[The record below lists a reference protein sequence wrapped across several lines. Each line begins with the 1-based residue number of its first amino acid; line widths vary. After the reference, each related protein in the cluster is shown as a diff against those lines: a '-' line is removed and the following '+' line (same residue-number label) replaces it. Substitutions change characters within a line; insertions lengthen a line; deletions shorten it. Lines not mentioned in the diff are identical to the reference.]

1 MLCLDPG
8 LLLKDTA
15 ARLIKLLRLIVF
27 KIFLIL
33 IVIDLNLVLLLPNVV
48 KRQLSRDNLRYH
60 VSQLSRVR
68 ENVGVLGWEFLSIA
82 YLGLIVIAN
91 DDRDN

>member
-1 MLCLDPG
+1 LLCLDPG

-15 ARLIKLLRLIVF
+15 ASLIKLLRLVVF

-60 VSQLSRVR
+60 VPQLCRVR

-82 YLGLIVIAN
+82 NLGLIVIAN